1 MSLKEL
7 LKNRFGSIN
16 GSIDLRRIGGGSI
29 NEAYQITIGGQQF
42 FCKVNSAYEFPQ
54 LFEKEK
60 AGLEL
65 IKKQSVITVPEVVD
79 CFETDQEQ
87 ILILE
92 WINEGER
99 TEIFWRKFGEQLAA
113 MHHIKG
119 GYFGLDDN
127 NYMGSVEQLNNPMT
141 SWTLFFINMR
151 LQPLVQK
158 CNSHGLLSSIHLKQF
173 EHLYKQLPALF
184 QEEERPSLVHGDL
197 WSGNF
202 LCNDLSE
209 PVLID
214 PAVYFGHRSADLA
227 MTTLF
232 GGFRSSFY
240 EAYRYYYPLPSNYE
254 DQWKICNLYPLL
266 IHLLLFGKSYLSQID
281 GTLKRFS

>member
-1 MSLKEL
+1 M
-7 LKNRFGSIN
+7 
-16 GSIDLRRIGGGSI
+16 
-29 NEAYQITIGGQQF
+29 
-42 FCKVNSAYEFPQ
+42 
-54 LFEKEK
+54 
-60 AGLEL
+60 
-65 IKKQSVITVPEVVD
+65 QSVIPVPEVVD

-87 ILILE
+87 ILIME

-99 TEIFWRKFGEQLAA
+99 TEMFWRKFGEQLAA
-113 MHHIKG
+113 MHHINAG
-119 GYFGLDDN
+119 HFGLDEN

-158 CNSHGLLSSIHLKQF
+158 CNSLDLLSSIHLKQF
-173 EHLYKQLPALF
+173 ENLYKQLPALF
-184 QEEERPSLVHGDL
+184 HEEERPSLVHGDL

-214 PAVYFGHRSADLA
+214 PAVYYGHRSVDLA

-232 GGFRSSFY
+232 GGFRSPFY
-240 EAYRYYYPLPSNYE
+240 EAYHYHYPLPSNYE
-254 DQWKICNLYPLL
+254 DQWKVCNLYPLL

-281 GTLKRFS
+281 GILKRFS